1 MKDEILYKLF
11 KALEHS
17 SETNQRALAAELDM
31 SVGNMNH
38 CIKKLIDSGFLTT
51 ETSVGEHKKRCFIY
65 HLTPEGIA
73 ERAAVTMRYLKAR
86 VKEYQ
91 LLEEEISQLKK
102 ETSMICAALQSG
114 FTSMNAQKLNSVKA

>member
-17 SETNQRALAAELDM
+17 SSTNQRALAAELDM

-38 CIKKLIDSGFLTT
+38 CIKKLIDSGYLTT

-65 HLTPEGIA
+65 HLTSEGIA
-73 ERAAVTMRYLKAR
+73 ERVAVTLRYLKAK
-86 VKEYQ
+86 VKEHQ
-91 LLEEEISQLKK
+91 LLEAEIATLRRETDLICSALK
-102 ETSMICAALQSG
+102 SNLVA
-114 FTSMNAQKLNSVKA
+114 